1 MFLRILAAFH
11 LDDPAS
17 LKRAITTALGGL
29 AILAV
34 NPFLQARGL
43 PTVSDTALELFA
55 GLVAGFV
62 LQSGANSIAL
72 KSGQAKVAVA
82 EMAPPTSP
90 VPLAPTSPSTVL
102 GQ

>member
-1 MFLRILAAFH
+1 MLRILAAFH

-34 NPFLQARGL
+34 NPLLQARGL
-43 PTVSDTALELFA
+43 PIVSDTALELFA
-55 GLVAGFV
+55 GLIAGFV
-62 LQSGANSIAL
+62 LQSGANSVAL
-72 KSGQAKVAVA
+72 KVGQAKVAAA
-82 EMAPPTSP
+82 EMTPGPLSP
-90 VPLAPTSPSTVL
+90 ASPSTVL